1 MKYDKI
7 FMTPGPSFYK
17 NKLFNEVAKHIK
29 ICVLYT
35 GSGND
40 RNADFYR
47 GELAFNHIELPRSFK
62 NQVKTMRQ
70 FLKDNSYTEIV
81 FGGWDN
87 KITWWMLFHSP
98 KKKNACIFESSVS
111 ESKVSGYRGWLK
123 KLFLSRLSKAYP
135 SGKLQAALL
144 KNLGFKGYIIE
155 YGGCGILN
163 YLPQPAYSK
172 RNAVKNYIYVGR
184 LVEVKNLTLLI
195 RVFNQLPH
203 LQLTIVGFGVLEQQL
218 KALAGNNIFFKGAVE
233 NEKLP
238 ELYKQSD
245 VFVLPSKSESWGLVV
260 EEALNNGTPVVVSS
274 AVGCRADLVTD
285 KTGVVFESNNEKSL
299 KEAILKMSDVAFY
312 NKLREGVSRLN
323 FQERAQRQINSFL

>member
-29 ICVLYT
+29 ICVFYT
-35 GSGND
+35 GGGND

-47 GELAFNHIELPRSFK
+47 GELEFDYIELPKDFK

-70 FLKDNSYTEIV
+70 LLKDNSYTEIV

-87 KITWWMLFHSP
+87 KITWWMLFNSP
-98 KKKNACIFESSVS
+98 KNKNACIFESSVN
-111 ESKVSGYRGWLK
+111 ESTASGYRGWLK
-123 KLFLSRLSKAYP
+123 KLFLRRLSKAYP
-135 SGKLQAALL
+135 SGKLQSALL
-144 KNLGFKGYIIE
+144 KNLGFKGHIIE

-172 RNAVKNYIYVGR
+172 RDAVKNYIYVGR
-184 LVEVKNLTLLI
+184 LVEVKNLSLLI
-195 RVFNQLPH
+195 RVFNQLSH

-218 KALAGNNIFFKGAVE
+218 KAMAGNNICFKGAVD

-238 ELYKQSD
+238 ELYRHSE
-245 VFVLPSKSESWGLVV
+245 VFVLPSKSEAWGLVV
-260 EEALNNGTPVVVSS
+260 EEALNNGTPVIVSS
-274 AVGCRADLVTD
+274 AVGCKDDLVTPE
-285 KTGVVFESNNEKSL
+285 TGLVFESNNEKSL
-299 KEAILKMSDVAFY
+299 MEAILKISDVGFY